1 MANDLFSALRT
12 YLTKISS
19 GEKTPQEVAA
29 ALNAWARES
38 GEAIKVKIEEEVK
51 KNVSRMGFAKAADLK
66 RLERE
71 VMELK
76 SLVKNKN
83 SGAAPRQDGAK
94 RAGGSKQSS
103 KKVAPGGGGGKKAV
117 AKKSATKNSATKNSA
132 SKKSK

>member
-51 KNVSRMGFAKAADLK
+51 KNVSRMGFAKASDLK

-76 SLVKNKN
+76 SLVKSKGNL
-83 SGAAPRQDGAK
+83 
-94 RAGGSKQSS
+94 GSKTSPSKSVRKKSPAKSATSKSSPAKKVKQSKSS
-103 KKVAPGGGGGKKAV
+103 KKK
-117 AKKSATKNSATKNSA
+117 
-132 SKKSK
+132 